1 VSGRSRVI
9 GERVI
14 NSTPRRPSI
23 PDPGVKRT
31 KSRRAIYE
39 EAHRRKLVG
48 SELLMFVQPK
58 ASSGGFPSS
67 FVAGRPCL
75 LKSAPKVLRVWF
87 AKAYT

>member
-1 VSGRSRVI
+1 MSGRSRVI

-48 SELLMFVQPK
+48 SELLMFVQPRRV
-58 ASSGGFPSS
+58 AVAFRRHSSL
-67 FVAGRPCL
+67 VVR
-75 LKSAPKVLRVWF
+75 
-87 AKAYT
+87 AY